1 MLKRCGFVVVV
12 GLLTALGGGNA
23 FGLSFFDA
31 DITPD
36 AIFGSGN
43 DNGFWTVDQNN
54 GIELGL
60 RGKLR
65 YPAEN
70 IFNSNGDG
78 TYSFNPGTPGG
89 APAGNGEWAFEWSI
103 NTDYLGTS
111 DNVLNDF
118 VYQIRI
124 DYDPGIGTNY
134 QTFDLI
140 NDGTYWDHSIGDNST
155 GNGAG
160 IEAPDGDDS
169 TYATYISTY
178 NVAQNSWR
186 MTFFD
191 DGSHAFNPGA
201 DGTYDFELIAYD
213 PDDNTVLAST
223 SMQII
228 VGAGAPV
235 PEPASLALL
244 GIGIAGLAGARLRK
258 RRS

>member
-1 MLKRCGFVVVV
+1 MAV
-12 GLLTALGGGNA
+12 GLLTVLGGGNA
-23 FGLSFFDA
+23 FGLSFVGVSFDQN
-31 DITPD
+31 ITPD
-36 AIFGSGN
+36 AIFGDGN
-43 DNGFWTVDQNN
+43 DNGSWNVGQSN

-70 IFNSNGDG
+70 TFNSNGDG
-78 TYSFNPGTPGG
+78 TYSFNAGTPIG

-103 NTDYLGTS
+103 NTDYDE
-111 DNVLNDF
+111 DNPSGYLLDSL

-140 NDGTYWDHSIGDNST
+140 NDGSYWDHSIGDNST

-160 IEAPDGDDS
+160 IEAI
-169 TYATYISTY
+169 TEAEYATYISTY

-191 DGSHAFNPGA
+191 DATHVFDPDV

-213 PDDNTVLAST
+213 PDDLDNPLAST

-235 PEPASLALL
+235 PEPASIALL